1 MKLLKT
7 FLFLLLIS
15 TQLLGQTSRRIKIA
29 VIDFNV
35 SGVGDEAGPIL
46 TERFRSELLNTNK
59 FDVMER
65 TRMEEIFKEQGF
77 QQTGACDDNTCVI
90 QAGKMLGVS
99 GIIAGT
105 IGRVGKIYSVSARII
120 NVETG
125 QIIVSKTEDCECPVE
140 NVLKVSMKNLAYKI
154 AGIMPKKLKENDSA
168 GISRLRVVGSP
179 MGAQLTF
186 NGSVI
191 GTIPLNDFQ
200 VLPGKYK
207 LKVSALGFET
217 ADNSIK
223 INIAETKLIN
233 IHLSQKKHS
242 KAIIRS
248 ILIPGLGQRYSGK
261 KLKSFFFP
269 FMELAAIGG
278 IIGAELKYDNEAIQ
292 YSESIQKYQSA
303 VSTYE
308 IDSTRNQMEQCYISA
323 NNAKNQRNIAI
334 GISAGIWIWNIVD
347 VLIWGPKS
355 QNDKRMGSNSN
366 LPKLHFSTIDA
377 QPAISFAVNL

>member
-1 MKLLKT
+1 MKSLKT

-35 SGVGDEAGPIL
+35 SGVGDAAGPIL

-90 QAGKMLGVS
+90 QAGRMLGVS

-105 IGRVGKIYSVSARII
+105 IGRVGKLYSVSARII
-120 NVETG
+120 NVKTG
-125 QIIVSKTEDCECPVE
+125 KIIVSKTEDCECPVE

-154 AGIMPKKLKENDSA
+154 AGLTPKKSKEDDSA
-168 GISRLRVVGSP
+168 GISQLRVFGSP

-186 NGSVI
+186 NGAEI

-207 LKVSALGFET
+207 LKVSAPGFET

-242 KAIIRS
+242 KAILRS
-248 ILIPGLGQRYSGK
+248 ILIPGLGQRYSERK
-261 KLKSFFFP
+261 VKSFFFP
-269 FMELAAIGG
+269 LMELVSIGG
-278 IIGAELKYDNEAIQ
+278 IYWADQKYDKEAKK
-292 YSESIQKYQSA
+292 YSESIQLYQSA
-303 VSTYE
+303 ISTNE
-308 IDSTRNQMEQCYISA
+308 IDITRNQMEQSYISA
-323 NNAKNQRNIAI
+323 NDAKKQRNMAI

-347 VLIWGPKS
+347 VLIWGPKTHI
-355 QNDKRMGSNSN
+355 DKRIGSNSN
-366 LPKLHFSTIDA
+366 LPKLHFSTIGA
-377 QPAISFAVNL
+377 KPAVSFAIYL